1 MITTKV
7 GDRGKSWCR
16 GKIVSKDGK
25 LLEAVGSLDELQA
38 GLMMV
43 GEERVAMDLK
53 EIMGII
59 SSSSSLSSSSSY
71 KVKIKAMD
79 LKIKWLE
86 GEIKKMDKGNL
97 KEFLVFKTKKAREFN
112 WVRTVC
118 RRAERRLVGWSRTE
132 TVDKQ
137 ILIYINRLSD
147 YLFLKADLNN

>member
-79 LKIKWLE
+79 LKIKWLR
-86 GEIKKMDKGNL
+86 GDKKMDKGNL
-97 KEFLVFKTKKAREFN
+97 KEFWCLRPKAREFN

-147 YLFLKADLNN
+147 YLFLKAVLNN